1 MMKGI
6 RYLVFLILPLWFA
19 PFNRAQAQSSNTPAL
34 NWLRAGLTEKDIAK
48 KIAAYEKALAL
59 DSSLVEAM
67 YNLSLAYKKQQNYAL
82 TEKWLVRAAAAKP
95 EKLSAE
101 LKQQILFELGRTYK
115 KQGRLRDSEATLQS
129 AKTVAVDRATRA
141 GILFELGRCLYEQG
155 RYEEALVELRDGR
168 RLNDNAE
175 NFQNFITLVEKAQ
188 ESKRLQ
194 LAAEEAVRQGNT
206 QQARSFVEELQR
218 QELDPQKSELLAAKV
233 DSLVKFETNQR
244 VLTALYEQAQKETAA
259 GNLAAA
265 ITTYEALLQQNAAY
279 KDAPARLETI
289 RQQLATQ
296 QTQAKLEEDYTAG
309 TTALREKNW
318 TAAILAFEKI
328 LQTDENF
335 REARQRLAEA
345 ERALENESTETIV
358 ARYYVD
364 GVAALNRD
372 DVGSALAAL
381 ERVRRLNPRYRNT
394 TELLAQIEQRL
405 QQQPQPAAPAP
416 VASNLIE
423 NLYQEALTARA
434 QENWM
439 QSVVALEKLQLLQ
452 PNYRDAVTLLAE
464 SRAQLVLAG
473 KNTLTRGP
481 AGNSLLSI
489 SGMLAAIVGLP
500 LIGYV
505 AFSATARAR
514 LHLLRGNLLAA
525 AQIYEKILL
534 RHPERVRLYPIL
546 ANLYLLMR
554 RQDEQAMKIYKA
566 ILNLNI
572 ATQKREEINAL
583 VAQNFLT
590 EGRTDSDAIAVLEN
604 ALKVERRK
612 QNYPNT
618 LGNA

>member
-6 RYLVFLILPLWFA
+6 RYLVFFILPLWFA
-19 PFNRAQAQSSNTPAL
+19 PLNRAQAQSSNTPAL
-34 NWLRAGLTEKDIAK
+34 NWLRTGLTEKDLAK

-59 DSSLVEAM
+59 DSTLVEAM
-67 YNLSLAYKKQQNYAL
+67 YNLSLAYKKQQNYTL
-82 TEKWLVRAAAAKP
+82 TEKWLVRATAAKP
-95 EKLSAE
+95 EKLTAE

-115 KQGRLRDSEATLQS
+115 KQGRWRESEATLQS
-129 AKTVAVDRATRA
+129 AKAVAVDRPTRA

-194 LAAEEAVRQGNT
+194 LAAEEAVRQGNA
-206 QQARSFVEELQR
+206 QQARTFVEELQR

-279 KDAPARLETI
+279 KDASARLETV
-289 RQQLATQ
+289 RQQLTTQ

-372 DVGSALAAL
+372 DIGSALAAL

-405 QQQPQPAAPAP
+405 QQQPKPAAPAP
-416 VASNLIE
+416 VTSNLIE

-464 SRAQLVLAG
+464 SHAQLVLTG
-473 KNTLTRGP
+473 KNTLTREP

-489 SGMLAAIVGLP
+489 GGMLAAIVGLP

-572 ATQKREEINAL
+572 ATQKHEEINAL

-618 LGNA
+618 MGNA

>member
-1 MMKGI
+1 MKGI
-6 RYLVFLILPLWFA
+6 RYLVLLILTLWFA
-19 PFNRAQAQSSNTPAL
+19 PFNRTQAQTSNAAAL
-34 NWLRAGLTEKDIAK
+34 NWLRTGLAEKDLAK
-48 KIAAYEKALAL
+48 KIAAYEKAIGL

-67 YNLSLAYKKQQNYAL
+67 YNLSLAYKKQQNYTL
-82 TEKWLVRAAAAKP
+82 VEKWLVRAAAVKP
-95 EKLSAE
+95 EKLPAE

-115 KQGRLRDSEATLQS
+115 KQGRLRDCETMLQS
-129 AKTVAVDRATRA
+129 AKAIAVDRATRA

-194 LAAEEAVRQGNT
+194 LAAEEAVRQGNA
-206 QQARSFVEELQR
+206 QQARTFVEELQR

-244 VLTALYEQAQKETAA
+244 VLTALYEQAQKEAAA

-265 ITTYEALLQQNAAY
+265 ITSYETLLQQNAAY
-279 KDAPARLETI
+279 KDAPAQLETV
-289 RQQLATQ
+289 RQQWATQ

-372 DVGSALAAL
+372 DIGSALVAL
-381 ERVRRLNPRYRNT
+381 ERVRRLNSRYRNT

-405 QQQPQPAAPAP
+405 QQSKPAAPAP

-423 NLYQEALTARA
+423 NLYQEAQTARA
-434 QENWM
+434 QENWI
-439 QSVVALEKLQLLQ
+439 QAVVALEKLQLLQ

-464 SRAQLVLAG
+464 SRAQLVLTG
-473 KNTLTRGP
+473 KNTLTREP

-489 SGMLAAIVGLP
+489 GGALVAIVGLP

-514 LHLLRGNLLAA
+514 LHLLRGNLLTA

-612 QNYPNT
+612 QNYPNAM
-618 LGNA
+618 GNA

>member
-1 MMKGI
+1 MKGI
-6 RYLVFLILPLWFA
+6 RYLILLGVLLSFTP
-19 PFNRAQAQSSNTPAL
+19 PNRLQAQTPNAPAL
-34 NWLRAGLTEKDIAK
+34 NWLRTGLTEKDPAK

-67 YNLSLAYKKQQNYAL
+67 FNLSLAYKKQQSYTLA
-82 TEKWLVRAAAAKP
+82 EKWLVRAAAAKP
-95 EKLSAE
+95 EKLSGE
-101 LKQQILFELGRTYK
+101 LKQQILFELGKTYK
-115 KQGRLRDSEATLQS
+115 KLGRLRDSEATLQS
-129 AKTVAVDRATRA
+129 AKVAAVDRSTRA

-168 RLNDNAE
+168 RLNDNVE
-175 NFQNFITLVEKAQ
+175 NFQNFIDLVEKAQ
-188 ESKRLQ
+188 ETKRLQ
-194 LAAEEAVRQGNT
+194 LAAEEAVRQGNA
-206 QQARSFVEELQR
+206 QQARTLVEELQR
-218 QELDPQKSELLAAKV
+218 KELDPPKTNLLAAKV
-233 DSLVKFETNQR
+233 DSLIKVETNQKI
-244 VLTALYEQAQKETAA
+244 LTALYEQAEKETAA

-279 KDAPARLETI
+279 KDAAARLETI
-289 RQQLATQ
+289 RQQWTAQ
-296 QTQAKLEEDYTAG
+296 QTQAKLEEDYSAG
-309 TTALREKNW
+309 ATALREKNW
-318 TAAILAFEKI
+318 TAAILAFEKV
-328 LQTDENF
+328 TKADENF
-335 REARQRLAEA
+335 RDARQRLAEA

-364 GVAALNRD
+364 GVAALNRND
-372 DVGSALAAL
+372 IGSALAAL

-394 TELLAQIEQRL
+394 NELLSQIDQRL
-405 QQQPQPAAPAP
+405 QQQPKPAATPA
-416 VASNLIE
+416 ATGSELIE
-423 NLYQEALTARA
+423 NLYQEAVTARTQA
-434 QENWM
+434 NWM
-439 QSVVALEKLQLLQ
+439 QAVVALEKLQLLQ

-473 KNTLTRGP
+473 KSTP
-481 AGNSLLSI
+481 APESPESSLLSVA
-489 SGMLAAIVGLP
+489 GVLAAIALFP
-500 LIGYV
+500 LIGYAV
-505 AFSATARAR
+505 FSPTARAR

-554 RQDEQAMKIYKA
+554 RQDESAMKIYKA

-583 VAQNFLT
+583 VAQNYLT

-612 QNYPNT
+612 QNYPST
-618 LGNA
+618 LDNV